1 MLDYDYTKEYGMP
14 IDESLRLLRMKKYPM
29 QLDESII
36 MVDRLESSGTIKIF
50 ESISESADDVIR
62 DISNV
67 ECCLN
72 AVQVAEVVVSINQDE
87 RKVYLDRFFCEYGYE
102 DKLVPILMEQVVN
115 FTKFYNIKLSLPLR
129 KKHKQQGQTVCE
141 RGKAVAKI
149 ILGL

>member
-14 IDESLRLLRMKKYPM
+14 IDESLRLLRMKKYSM
-29 QLDESII
+29 QLDEGII
-36 MVDRLESSGTIKIF
+36 MIDRLEASRTITIF

-87 RKVYLDRFFCEYGYE
+87 KKVYLDRIFCEYGYE
-102 DKLVPILMEQVVN
+102 DELVPILMEQVVN
-115 FTKFYNIKLSLPLR
+115 FTKFYYFKLSLPVR
-129 KKHKQQGQTVCE
+129 KKHKQQEQTVCE